1 MSNILCGNIQN
12 FSVISF
18 VTGTVTTVVLN
29 TTAARTFTVPGLLV
43 GDFVAISKPT
53 QQAGL
58 GIVGARVSAADTLE
72 ITYSNNTGAYIQ
84 PTNET
89 CALFWARTD
98 ATRNNAS

>member
-1 MSNILCGNIQN
+1 MSNILLGNVQN
-12 FSVISF
+12 MSVISF

-43 GDFVAISKPT
+43 GDYVAITKPT

-58 GIVGARVSAADTLE
+58 GIVGARVSATDTLE
-72 ITYSNNTGAYIQ
+72 ITYSNNTGSSIQ

-89 CALFWARTD
+89 CLLFWARTD
-98 ATRNNAS
+98 ATKTNAA